1 VPYPVVFPRW
11 SFSYRAADFSAASVT
26 MTVGAEEVSVVQ
38 EQPVTGAGE
47 NTIVWVPQGRDAD
60 LSSSSWDRPEGDTTY
75 AVRVENVGI
84 GGVTR
89 AFSYQVTV
97 IDPSTRGLDE
107 VLPIVRG
114 PQHIDRNQ
122 AVTLSYDTIPSY
134 RS

>member
-1 VPYPVVFPRW
+1 
-11 SFSYRAADFSAASVT
+11 

-38 EQPVTGAGE
+38 EQPVTGAGA

-75 AVRVENVGI
+75 AVSVENVGI

-89 AFSYQVTV
+89 MFSYQVTV

>member
-1 VPYPVVFPRW
+1 VVPYPVVFPRW
-11 SFSYRAADFSAASVT
+11 SFSYPAADFSAASVT

-60 LSSSSWDRPEGDTTY
+60 LSASSWDRPEGDTTY

-97 IDPSTRGLDE
+97 IDPST
-107 VLPIVRG
+107 
-114 PQHIDRNQ
+114 
-122 AVTLSYDTIPSY
+122 
-134 RS
+134 